1 MASIA
6 IVPAAGKAERFGGPK
21 LLVRIKGQP
30 LLDWTLWSLLD
41 GGVDRVV
48 VVTAPGADLSNAQ
61 FVSDPRVRLA
71 VNEDPS
77 RGMFSSIQAG
87 LALVSGDP
95 ILVLPADMPFIASST
110 VSEVRLA
117 CIQRQ
122 RVVVPVHQGRRGHPV
137 AVPAAMR
144 RAILLA
150 PSDATLKDVLA
161 ASLARRVE
169 LPVGDPGIL
178 RDVDTVSDLGGS
190 EC

>member
-95 ILVLPADMPFIASST
+95 ILVLPA
-110 VSEVRLA
+110 
-117 CIQRQ
+117 
-122 RVVVPVHQGRRGHPV
+122 
-137 AVPAAMR
+137 AMR